1 MGFCPPYPPSPQWS
15 PLLMTSFMNGIK
27 AYSIDIGNTGIAF
40 MKEGGR
46 IRTAEEVEELK
57 KSLQNIYLLKD
68 DAAKEIIGLVG
79 AKVYKNLVKIT
90 TFATKPKFQVESFL
104 RYTYVCD

>member
-1 MGFCPPYPPSPQWS
+1 
-15 PLLMTSFMNGIK
+15 MTSFMNGLK
-27 AYSIDIGNTGIAF
+27 AYSLDIGNTGLAF

-46 IRTAEEVEELK
+46 IRTAEEVEEFK

-79 AKVYKNLVKIT
+79 AKVHKNLVKIT